1 MFYFLVL
8 YSLPR
13 PLLAGSRAAV
23 ERPDEMTV
31 RIPSAGC
38 RRHAQAVQRPVDYRQ
53 GGVRQIHKG
62 RACKPIRPSY
72 LIPGLERQRPHPQAA
87 APHTVPETSGPR
99 LTAERSAWTAH
110 LMTSV
115 ICPRTQ
121 PHRRR
126 RLGSSLTTPPGY
138 RITAAESAHPKSAK
152 PLGESALAAP
162 AILQSACAR

>member
-1 MFYFLVL
+1 MCVPLVTFRFA
-8 YSLPR
+8 YSPLPR

-31 RIPSAGC
+31 RIPSAEC
-38 RRHAQAVQRPVDYRQ
+38 RRHRPVDYRQ
-53 GGVRQIHKG
+53 GRVRQIHKG
-62 RACKPIRPSY
+62 RACKPIRPS
-72 LIPGLERQRPHPQAA
+72 GRQRPHPQAA